1 MRSGIAAAVEG
12 DNNGSTI
19 AVEGGSVE
27 DSVGSVEEVGEVAYV
42 DGLAC
47 RVLHCDASTVTP
59 PLCDQA
65 PPREGREGGE
75 GREGREGG
83 SEDVDVPQ
91 GVGGNSSAPVPESA
105 VARRGVARRGPA
117 SPTSPGMEV
126 YL

>member
-27 DSVGSVEEVGEVAYV
+27 DSVGSVEEVGEVGEVAYV

-65 PPREGREGGE
+65 PPREGREGRG
-75 GREGREGG
+75 GGEGG
-83 SEDVDVPQ
+83 SEDV
-91 GVGGNSSAPVPESA
+91 GVGGNRGAPVPELPERG
-105 VARRGVARRGPA
+105 VARRGVAKRGPA

-126 YL
+126 YI